1 MSNFIISIIG
11 NKIFSE
17 IINEIKLFS
26 KFKIKYYDNIDLCI
40 EDNTKENKLFIFF
53 NNSFNKKKI
62 NDLPSIVITE
72 NSEQEKKIFTGSQE
86 KLKMPLRILDFEKK
100 IISLIAKYEFKKN
113 SLISLGDY
121 IVDKNERKIKKN
133 KLELQLSEKEID
145 FLVLFSN
152 ENRPINRNLVL
163 KKVWKYSEES
173 ETHTVETH
181 IHRLRKKI
189 LEKFGDTNF
198 IKNNSEGYYI

>member
-1 MSNFIISIIG
+1 MMYETLLTLTHYTFY
-11 NKIFSE
+11 IFG
-17 IINEIKLFS
+17 
-26 KFKIKYYDNIDLCI
+26 
-40 EDNTKENKLFIFF
+40 
-53 NNSFNKKKI
+53 
-62 NDLPSIVITE
+62 ITV
-72 NSEQEKKIFTGSQE
+72 
-86 KLKMPLRILDFEKK
+86 LK
-100 IISLIAKYEFKKN
+100 A

-198 IKNNSEGYYI
+198 IKNNSEGYYIWKKKQEILLLEIYWLQNIENVWLNLKKEKEALKEKKNYFSLAPIFWIIFEDMSVPIWRLSSMIEPFI